1 MLLDGLSL
9 PSRPIYT
16 QRRDNHVEKRIDLEI
31 LKIQYKKR
39 CDILAYLSPENLSGR
54 VLDLVL
60 SGLSNLF
67 GDSAL
72 FD

>member
-9 PSRPIYT
+9 PSQPIYT
-16 QRRDNHVEKRIDLEI
+16 QRRDNHVEKCIDLEI

-39 CDILAYLSPENLSGR
+39 CDILAYFPPENLSGR

-60 SGLSNLF
+60 SGLSDLL